1 MKNKNIWNYILKEKK
16 YLFLITITGLIYN
29 VGLLAGPYF
38 EGQLAGCL
46 VDISKNLKTAN
57 SMIQLSV
64 IYICVILFV
73 QFARFLKR
81 YFVREFGND
90 INRNLKMD
98 VYKHF
103 VYDTSNNENAGSIMT
118 KAISDADACSEGIRK
133 FTTEIFDTGIALI
146 SYIMMLVLYDAKL
159 TCFVII
165 FPVISYLIANKLG
178 PVVAKN
184 ASNAKKSAERL
195 NTSTLDRL
203 HLAITYRIYGEESN
217 MHEVY
222 EKDLQDYEDKT
233 VRSNILETALKPL
246 YEIISMTGIV
256 FIIYFGSKRVMNNLW
271 DVAIFTTYI
280 SCFTK
285 MAVKSSKAAKLFN
298 AVQKAKVS
306 WDRIYPIIENDHEV
320 KNRKP
325 IDVNTIE
332 VSNLS
337 YAYDDRIIFSN
348 VSFQAKKGD
357 IIGITGEIASG
368 KSTLGKVFLENSH
381 YQGKILVNKKQLKDI
396 EKDYA
401 VTSYMG
407 HNLELFDDT
416 IENNIKFGKEVNI
429 LPVLDIASMKEEIE
443 TFPDGIYTRL
453 GEGGIKLSGGQQSR
467 IALVRTLYHA
477 RGIIVLDDP
486 FSACDKNTEKEIYE
500 NIRREY
506 KDSIIFLISHRL
518 SLFDQMNQI
527 LFIDNQSVEAG
538 THQELLKN
546 NEKYKHLYFL
556 QTKEFL

>member
-64 IYICVILFV
+64 IYVCVILLV
-73 QFARFLKR
+73 QCTRFLKR
-81 YFVREFGND
+81 YFVRKFGND
-90 INRNLKMD
+90 INRNLKID

-103 VYDTSNNENAGSIMT
+103 VYDTSNDENAGSIMT

-165 FPVISYLIANKLG
+165 FQVISYLIANKLG

-195 NTSTLDRL
+195 NASTLDRL
-203 HLAITYRIYGEESN
+203 HLAIIYRIYGEESN

-233 VRSNILETALKPL
+233 VRSNILETSLKPL
-246 YEIISMTGIV
+246 YEMISMTGIV
-256 FIIYFGSKRVMNNLW
+256 FIIYFGSKRVVNNLW
-271 DVAIFTTYI
+271 DIAIFTTYI

-306 WDRIYPIIENDHEV
+306 WDRIYPIIDNDHEV

-325 IDVNTIE
+325 FDVNTLE
-332 VSNLS
+332 VCNLS
-337 YAYDDRIIFSN
+337 YAYDDQVIFSN

-381 YQGKILVNKKQLKDI
+381 YQGKILVNGKPLKDI

-416 IENNIKFGKEVNI
+416 IENNIKFGKEGNI
-429 LPVLDIASMKEEIE
+429 LSVLDIACMKEEVE
-443 TFPDGIYTRL
+443 NFSDGIYTKIK
-453 GEGGIKLSGGQQSR
+453 EGGIKLSGGQQSR
-467 IALVRTLYHA
+467 IALARTLYHA

-518 SLFDQMNQI
+518 SLFDQMDQI

-538 THQELLKN
+538 THLELLKN
-546 NEKYKHLYFL
+546 NDKYKHLYFL
-556 QTKEFL
+556 QTKECL

>member
-64 IYICVILFV
+64 IYACVILLV
-73 QFARFLKR
+73 QCTRFLKR
-81 YFVREFGND
+81 YFVRKFGND

-103 VYDTSNNENAGSIMT
+103 VYDTSNDENAGSIMT

-165 FPVISYLIANKLG
+165 FQVISYLIANKLG

-195 NTSTLDRL
+195 NASTLDRL

-217 MHEVY
+217 MQEVY

-233 VRSNILETALKPL
+233 VRSNILETSLKPL

-256 FIIYFGSKRVMNNLW
+256 FIIYFGSKRVVNNLW
-271 DVAIFTTYI
+271 DIAIFTTYI

-306 WDRIYPIIENDHEV
+306 WDRIYPIIDNDHEV

-325 IDVNTIE
+325 FDVNTVE
-332 VSNLS
+332 VCNLS
-337 YAYDDRIIFSN
+337 YAYDDQVIFSN

-381 YQGKILVNKKQLKDI
+381 YQGKILVNGKPLKDI

-416 IENNIKFGKEVNI
+416 IENNIEFGKEGNI
-429 LPVLDIASMKEEIE
+429 LPVLDIVSMKEEVE
-443 TFPDGIYTRL
+443 NFSDGIYTKL
-453 GEGGIKLSGGQQSR
+453 KEGGIKLSGGQQSR
-467 IALVRTLYHA
+467 IALARTLYHA

-518 SLFDQMNQI
+518 SLFDQMDQI

-538 THQELLKN
+538 THLELLKN
-546 NEKYKHLYFL
+546 NDKYKHLYFL
-556 QTKEFL
+556 QTKESL

>member
-64 IYICVILFV
+64 IYVCIILLV
-73 QFARFLKR
+73 QCARFLKR
-81 YFVREFGND
+81 YFVRKFGND

-103 VYDTSNNENAGSIMT
+103 VYDTSNDENAGSIMT

-165 FPVISYLIANKLG
+165 FQVISYLIANKLG

-195 NTSTLDRL
+195 NASTLDRL

-233 VRSNILETALKPL
+233 VRSNILETSLKPL

-256 FIIYFGSKRVMNNLW
+256 FIIYFGSKRVVNNLW
-271 DVAIFTTYI
+271 DIAIFTTYI

-306 WDRIYPIIENDHEV
+306 WDRIYPIIDNDHEV

-325 IDVNTIE
+325 FDVNTVE
-332 VSNLS
+332 VCNLS
-337 YAYDDRIIFSN
+337 YAYDDQVIFSN

-381 YQGKILVNKKQLKDI
+381 YQGKILVNGKPLKDI

-416 IENNIKFGKEVNI
+416 IENNIEFGKEGNI
-429 LPVLDIASMKEEIE
+429 LPVLDIVSMKEEVE
-443 TFPDGIYTRL
+443 NFSDGIYTKL
-453 GEGGIKLSGGQQSR
+453 KEGGIKLSGGQQSR
-467 IALVRTLYHA
+467 IALARTLYHA

-500 NIRREY
+500 NIRKEY

-518 SLFDQMNQI
+518 SLFDQMNQV
-527 LFIDNQSVEAG
+527 LFIDNQSVESG
-538 THQELLKN
+538 THLELLKN
-546 NEKYKHLYFL
+546 NDKYKHLYFL
-556 QTKEFL
+556 QTKESL

>member
-1 MKNKNIWNYILKEKK
+1 MRNKNIWNYILKEKK

-320 KNRKP
+320 KYRKLV
-325 IDVNTIE
+325 DVNTIE

-416 IENNIKFGKEVNI
+416 IENNIKFGKEGNI
-429 LPVLDIASMKEEIE
+429 LPVLDIASMKEEVE

-467 IALVRTLYHA
+467 IALARTLYHA

-506 KDSIIFLISHRL
+506 KESIIFLISHRL

-556 QTKEFL
+556 QTKESL

>member
-64 IYICVILFV
+64 IYVCIILLV
-73 QFARFLKR
+73 QCARFLKR
-81 YFVREFGND
+81 YFVRKFGND

-103 VYDTSNNENAGSIMT
+103 VYDTSNDENAGSIMT

-165 FPVISYLIANKLG
+165 FQVISYLIANKLG

-195 NTSTLDRL
+195 NASTLDLL

-233 VRSNILETALKPL
+233 VRSNILETSLKPL
-246 YEIISMTGIV
+246 YEMISMTGIV
-256 FIIYFGSKRVMNNLW
+256 FIIYFGSKRVVNNLW
-271 DVAIFTTYI
+271 DIAIFTTYI

-306 WDRIYPIIENDHEV
+306 WDRIYPIIDNDHEV

-325 IDVNTIE
+325 FDVNTVE
-332 VSNLS
+332 VCNLS
-337 YAYDDRIIFSN
+337 YAYDDQVIFSN

-381 YQGKILVNKKQLKDI
+381 YQGKILVNGKPLKDI

-416 IENNIKFGKEVNI
+416 IENNIEFGKEGNI
-429 LPVLDIASMKEEIE
+429 LPVLDIVSMKEEVE
-443 TFPDGIYTRL
+443 NFSDGIYTKL
-453 GEGGIKLSGGQQSR
+453 KEGGIKLSGGQQSR
-467 IALVRTLYHA
+467 IALARTLYHA

-518 SLFDQMNQI
+518 SLFDQMDQI

-538 THQELLKN
+538 THLELLKN
-546 NEKYKHLYFL
+546 NDKYKHLYFL
-556 QTKEFL
+556 QTKECL

>member
-165 FPVISYLIANKLG
+165 FQVISYLIANKLG

-195 NTSTLDRL
+195 NASTLDRL

-416 IENNIKFGKEVNI
+416 IENNIKFGKEGNI
-429 LPVLDIASMKEEIE
+429 LPVLDIASMKEEVE

-467 IALVRTLYHA
+467 IALARTLYHA

-556 QTKEFL
+556 QTKESL

>member
-46 VDISKNLKTAN
+46 VDISKNLKTAK

-64 IYICVILFV
+64 IYVCVILLV
-73 QFARFLKR
+73 QCTRFLKR
-81 YFVREFGND
+81 YFVRKFGND

-103 VYDTSNNENAGSIMT
+103 VYDTSNDENAGSIMT

-165 FPVISYLIANKLG
+165 FQVISYLIANKLG

-195 NTSTLDRL
+195 NASTLDRL

-233 VRSNILETALKPL
+233 VRSNILETSLKPL

-256 FIIYFGSKRVMNNLW
+256 FIIYFGSKRVVNNLW
-271 DVAIFTTYI
+271 DIAIFTTYI

-306 WDRIYPIIENDHEV
+306 WDRIYPIIDNDHEV

-325 IDVNTIE
+325 FDVNTVE

-337 YAYDDRIIFSN
+337 YAYDGQIIFSN
-348 VSFQAKKGD
+348 VSFQAKKGA

-381 YQGKILVNKKQLKDI
+381 YQGKILVNGKPLKDI

-416 IENNIKFGKEVNI
+416 IENNIKFGKEGNI
-429 LPVLDIASMKEEIE
+429 LPVLDIVSMKEEVE
-443 TFPDGIYTRL
+443 NFSDGIYTKL
-453 GEGGIKLSGGQQSR
+453 KEGGIKLSGGQQSR
-467 IALVRTLYHA
+467 IALARTLYHA

-500 NIRREY
+500 NIRKEY

-518 SLFDQMNQI
+518 SLFDQMDQI
-527 LFIDNQSVEAG
+527 LFIDNQSVESG
-538 THQELLKN
+538 THLELLKN
-546 NEKYKHLYFL
+546 NDKYKHLYFL
-556 QTKEFL
+556 QTKESL

>member
-64 IYICVILFV
+64 IYVCIILLV
-73 QFARFLKR
+73 QCARFLKR
-81 YFVREFGND
+81 YFVRKFGND

-103 VYDTSNNENAGSIMT
+103 VYDTSNDENAGSIMT

-165 FPVISYLIANKLG
+165 FQVISYLIANKLG

-195 NTSTLDRL
+195 NASTLDRL

-233 VRSNILETALKPL
+233 VRSNILETSLKPL

-256 FIIYFGSKRVMNNLW
+256 FIIYFGSKRVVNNLW
-271 DVAIFTTYI
+271 DIAIFTTYI

-306 WDRIYPIIENDHEV
+306 WDRIYPIIDNDHEV

-325 IDVNTIE
+325 FDVNTVE
-332 VSNLS
+332 VCNLS
-337 YAYDDRIIFSN
+337 YAYDDQVIFSN

-381 YQGKILVNKKQLKDI
+381 YQGKILVNGKPLKDI

-416 IENNIKFGKEVNI
+416 IENNIEFGKEGNI
-429 LPVLDIASMKEEIE
+429 LPVLDIVSMKEEVE
-443 TFPDGIYTRL
+443 NFSDGIYTKL
-453 GEGGIKLSGGQQSR
+453 KEGGIKLSGGQQSR
-467 IALVRTLYHA
+467 IALARTLYHA

-518 SLFDQMNQI
+518 SLFNQMDQI

-538 THQELLKN
+538 THLELLKN
-546 NEKYKHLYFL
+546 NDKYKHLYFL
-556 QTKEFL
+556 QTKESL

>member
-64 IYICVILFV
+64 IYVCIILLV
-73 QFARFLKR
+73 QCARFLKR
-81 YFVREFGND
+81 YFVRKFGND

-103 VYDTSNNENAGSIMT
+103 VYDTSNDENAGSIMT

-165 FPVISYLIANKLG
+165 FQVISYLIANKLG

-195 NTSTLDRL
+195 NASTLDRL
-203 HLAITYRIYGEESN
+203 HLAIIYRIYGEESN

-222 EKDLQDYEDKT
+222 EKDLQDYENKT
-233 VRSNILETALKPL
+233 VRSNILETSLKPL

-256 FIIYFGSKRVMNNLW
+256 FIIYFGSKRVVNNLW
-271 DVAIFTTYI
+271 DIAIFTTYI

-306 WDRIYPIIENDHEV
+306 WDRIYPIIDNDHEV

-325 IDVNTIE
+325 FDVNTVE
-332 VSNLS
+332 VCNLS
-337 YAYDDRIIFSN
+337 YAYDDQVIFSN

-381 YQGKILVNKKQLKDI
+381 YQGKILVNGKPLKDI

-416 IENNIKFGKEVNI
+416 IENNIEFGKEGNI
-429 LPVLDIASMKEEIE
+429 LPVLDIVSMKEEVE
-443 TFPDGIYTRL
+443 NFSDGIYTKL
-453 GEGGIKLSGGQQSR
+453 KEGGIKLSGGQQSR
-467 IALVRTLYHA
+467 IALARTLYHA

-500 NIRREY
+500 NIRKEY

-518 SLFDQMNQI
+518 SLFDQMNQV
-527 LFIDNQSVEAG
+527 LFIDNQSVESG
-538 THQELLKN
+538 THLELLKN
-546 NEKYKHLYFL
+546 NDKYKHLYFL
-556 QTKEFL
+556 QTKESL

>member
-81 YFVREFGND
+81 YFVREFGNN

-195 NTSTLDRL
+195 NASTLDRL

-233 VRSNILETALKPL
+233 VCSNILETALKPL

-325 IDVNTIE
+325 IDVNTVE

-337 YAYDDRIIFSN
+337 YAYDDRIIFLN

-416 IENNIKFGKEVNI
+416 IENNIKFGKEGNI
-429 LPVLDIASMKEEIE
+429 LPVLDIASMKEEVE

-467 IALVRTLYHA
+467 IALARTLYHA

-506 KDSIIFLISHRL
+506 KESIIFLISHRL

-556 QTKEFL
+556 QIKESL

>member
-64 IYICVILFV
+64 IYVCVILLV
-73 QFARFLKR
+73 QYARFLKR
-81 YFVREFGND
+81 YFVRKFGNN

-184 ASNAKKSAERL
+184 AFNAKKSAERL
-195 NTSTLDRL
+195 NASTLDRL

-233 VRSNILETALKPL
+233 VCSNILETALKPL

-306 WDRIYPIIENDHEV
+306 WDRIYPIIDNDHEV

-325 IDVNTIE
+325 FDVNTLE
-332 VSNLS
+332 VCNLS
-337 YAYDDRIIFSN
+337 YAYDDQVIFSN

-381 YQGKILVNKKQLKDI
+381 YQGKILVNGKPLKDI

-416 IENNIKFGKEVNI
+416 IENNIEFGKEGNI
-429 LPVLDIASMKEEIE
+429 LSVLDIACMKEEVE
-443 TFPDGIYTRL
+443 NFSDGIYTKL
-453 GEGGIKLSGGQQSR
+453 KEGGIKLSGGQQSR
-467 IALVRTLYHA
+467 IALARTLYHA

-518 SLFDQMNQI
+518 SLFDQMDQI
-527 LFIDNQSVEAG
+527 LFIDNQRVEAG
-538 THQELLKN
+538 THLELLKN
-546 NEKYKHLYFL
+546 NDKYKHLYFL
-556 QTKEFL
+556 QTKESL

>member
-46 VDISKNLKTAN
+46 LDISKNLKTAN

-64 IYICVILFV
+64 IYVCVILLV
-73 QFARFLKR
+73 QCTRFLKR
-81 YFVREFGND
+81 YFVRKFGND

-103 VYDTSNNENAGSIMT
+103 VYYTSNDENAGSIMT

-165 FPVISYLIANKLG
+165 FQVISYLIANKLG

-195 NTSTLDRL
+195 NASTLDRL

-233 VRSNILETALKPL
+233 VRSNILETSLKPL

-256 FIIYFGSKRVMNNLW
+256 FIIYFGSKRVVNNLW
-271 DVAIFTTYI
+271 DIAIFTTYI

-306 WDRIYPIIENDHEV
+306 WDRIYPIIDNDHEV

-325 IDVNTIE
+325 FDVNTVE
-332 VSNLS
+332 VCNLS
-337 YAYDDRIIFSN
+337 YAYDDQVIFSN

-381 YQGKILVNKKQLKDI
+381 YQGKILVNGKPLKDI

-416 IENNIKFGKEVNI
+416 IENNIKFGKEGNI
-429 LPVLDIASMKEEIE
+429 LPVLDIVSMKEEVE
-443 TFPDGIYTRL
+443 NFSDGIYTKL
-453 GEGGIKLSGGQQSR
+453 KEGGIKLSGGQQSR
-467 IALVRTLYHA
+467 IALARTLYHA

-500 NIRREY
+500 NIRKEY

-518 SLFDQMNQI
+518 SLFDQMDQI

-538 THQELLKN
+538 THLELLKN
-546 NEKYKHLYFL
+546 NDKYKHLYFL
-556 QTKEFL
+556 QTKESL

>member
-64 IYICVILFV
+64 IYVCIILLV
-73 QFARFLKR
+73 QCARFLKR
-81 YFVREFGND
+81 YFVRKFGND

-103 VYDTSNNENAGSIMT
+103 VYDTSNDENAGSIMT

-165 FPVISYLIANKLG
+165 FQVISYLIANKLG

-195 NTSTLDRL
+195 NASTLDRL

-233 VRSNILETALKPL
+233 VRSNILETSLKPL

-256 FIIYFGSKRVMNNLW
+256 FIIYFGSKRVVNNLW
-271 DVAIFTTYI
+271 DIAIFTTYI

-306 WDRIYPIIENDHEV
+306 WDRIYPIIDNDHEV

-325 IDVNTIE
+325 FDVNTVE
-332 VSNLS
+332 VCNLS
-337 YAYDDRIIFSN
+337 YAYDDQVIFSN

-381 YQGKILVNKKQLKDI
+381 YQGKILVNGKQLKDI
-396 EKDYA
+396 EKEYA

-416 IENNIKFGKEVNI
+416 IENNIKFGKEGNI
-429 LPVLDIASMKEEIE
+429 LPVLDIVSMKEEVE
-443 TFPDGIYTRL
+443 NFSDGIYTKL
-453 GEGGIKLSGGQQSR
+453 KEGGIKLSGGQQSR
-467 IALVRTLYHA
+467 IALARTLYHA

-500 NIRREY
+500 NIRKEY

-518 SLFDQMNQI
+518 SLFDQMNQV
-527 LFIDNQSVEAG
+527 LFIDNQSVESG
-538 THQELLKN
+538 THLELLKN
-546 NEKYKHLYFL
+546 NDKYKHLYFL
-556 QTKEFL
+556 QTKESL

>member
-1 MKNKNIWNYILKEKK
+1 MNNKNIWNYILKEKK

-184 ASNAKKSAERL
+184 AFNAKKSAERL
-195 NTSTLDRL
+195 NASTLDRL

-233 VRSNILETALKPL
+233 VCSNILETAIKPL

-416 IENNIKFGKEVNI
+416 IENNIKFGKEGNI
-429 LPVLDIASMKEEIE
+429 LPVLDIASMKEEVE
-443 TFPDGIYTRL
+443 SFPDGIYTRL

-467 IALVRTLYHA
+467 IALARTLYHA

-506 KDSIIFLISHRL
+506 KESIIFLISHRL
-518 SLFDQMNQI
+518 SLFEQMDQI

-556 QTKEFL
+556 QIKESL

>member
-146 SYIMMLVLYDAKL
+146 SYIMMLVLYEAKL

-184 ASNAKKSAERL
+184 AFNAKKSAEQL
-195 NTSTLDRL
+195 NASTLDRL

-233 VRSNILETALKPL
+233 VCSNILETALKPL

-306 WDRIYPIIENDHEV
+306 WDRIYTIIENDHEV

-416 IENNIKFGKEVNI
+416 IENNIKFGKEGNI
-429 LPVLDIASMKEEIE
+429 LPVLDIASMKEEVE

-467 IALVRTLYHA
+467 IALARTLYHA

-506 KDSIIFLISHRL
+506 KESIIFLISHRL

-556 QTKEFL
+556 QTKESL

>member
-46 VDISKNLKTAN
+46 LDISKNLKTAK

-64 IYICVILFV
+64 IYVCVILLV

-81 YFVREFGND
+81 YFVRKFGND
-90 INRNLKMD
+90 INRSIKMD

-103 VYDTSNNENAGSIMT
+103 VYDTSNDENAGSIMT

-165 FPVISYLIANKLG
+165 FQVISYLIANKLG

-195 NTSTLDRL
+195 NASTLDRL

-222 EKDLQDYEDKT
+222 EKDLQDYENKT
-233 VRSNILETALKPL
+233 VRSNILETSLKPL

-256 FIIYFGSKRVMNNLW
+256 FIIYFGSKRVVNNLW
-271 DVAIFTTYI
+271 DIAIFTTYI

-306 WDRIYPIIENDHEV
+306 WDRIYPIIDNDHEV

-325 IDVNTIE
+325 FDVNTVE
-332 VSNLS
+332 VCNLS
-337 YAYDDRIIFSN
+337 YAYDDQVIFSN

-381 YQGKILVNKKQLKDI
+381 YQGKILVNGKQLKDI
-396 EKDYA
+396 EKEYA

-416 IENNIKFGKEVNI
+416 IENNIKFGKEGNI
-429 LPVLDIASMKEEIE
+429 LPVLDIVSMKEEVE
-443 TFPDGIYTRL
+443 NFSDGIYTKL
-453 GEGGIKLSGGQQSR
+453 KEGGIKLSGGQQSR
-467 IALVRTLYHA
+467 IALARTLYHA

-518 SLFDQMNQI
+518 SLFDQMNQV
-527 LFIDNQSVEAG
+527 LFIDNQSVESG
-538 THQELLKN
+538 THLELLKN
-546 NEKYKHLYFL
+546 NDKYKHLYFL
-556 QTKEFL
+556 QTKESL

>member
-81 YFVREFGND
+81 YFVRDFGNN

-195 NTSTLDRL
+195 NASTLDRL

-233 VRSNILETALKPL
+233 VCSNILETALKPL

-337 YAYDDRIIFSN
+337 YVYDDRIIFSN

-416 IENNIKFGKEVNI
+416 IENNIKFGKEGNI
-429 LPVLDIASMKEEIE
+429 LPVLDIASMKEEVE

-467 IALVRTLYHA
+467 IALARTLYHA

-506 KDSIIFLISHRL
+506 KESIIFLISHRL

-556 QTKEFL
+556 QTEESL

>member
-16 YLFLITITGLIYN
+16 YLFLITITGFIYN

-195 NTSTLDRL
+195 NASTLDRL

-233 VRSNILETALKPL
+233 VCSNILETAIKPL

-256 FIIYFGSKRVMNNLW
+256 FIIYFGSKRVMSNLW

-298 AVQKAKVS
+298 TVQKAKVS

-416 IENNIKFGKEVNI
+416 IENNIKFGKEGNI

>member
-133 FTTEIFDTGIALI
+133 FTTEMFDTGIALI

-195 NTSTLDRL
+195 NASTLDCL

-233 VRSNILETALKPL
+233 VCSNILETALKPL

-256 FIIYFGSKRVMNNLW
+256 FIIYFGSKRVINNLW

-416 IENNIKFGKEVNI
+416 IENNIKFGKEGNI
-429 LPVLDIASMKEEIE
+429 LPVLDIASMKEEVE

-467 IALVRTLYHA
+467 IALARTLYHA

-506 KDSIIFLISHRL
+506 KESIIFLISHRL
-518 SLFDQMNQI
+518 SLFEQMDQI

-556 QTKEFL
+556 QTKESL

>member
-1 MKNKNIWNYILKEKK
+1 MKNKNIWSYILKEKK

-64 IYICVILFV
+64 IYVCIILLV
-73 QFARFLKR
+73 QCARFLKR
-81 YFVREFGND
+81 YFVRKFGND

-103 VYDTSNNENAGSIMT
+103 VYDTSNDENAGSIMT

-165 FPVISYLIANKLG
+165 FQVISYLIANKLG

-195 NTSTLDRL
+195 NASTLDRL
-203 HLAITYRIYGEESN
+203 HLAIIYRIYGEESN

-233 VRSNILETALKPL
+233 VRSNILETSLKPL
-246 YEIISMTGIV
+246 YEMISMTGIV
-256 FIIYFGSKRVMNNLW
+256 FIIYFGSKRVVNNLW
-271 DVAIFTTYI
+271 DIAIFTTYI

-306 WDRIYPIIENDHEV
+306 WDRIYPIIDNDHEV

-325 IDVNTIE
+325 FDVNTLE
-332 VSNLS
+332 VCNLS
-337 YAYDDRIIFSN
+337 YAYDDQVIFSN

-381 YQGKILVNKKQLKDI
+381 YQGKILVNGKPLKDI

-416 IENNIKFGKEVNI
+416 IENNIKFGKEGNI
-429 LPVLDIASMKEEIE
+429 LSVLDIACMKEEVE
-443 TFPDGIYTRL
+443 NFSDGIYTKIK
-453 GEGGIKLSGGQQSR
+453 EGGIKLSGGQQSR
-467 IALVRTLYHA
+467 IALARTLYHA

-518 SLFDQMNQI
+518 SLFDQMDQI

-538 THQELLKN
+538 THLELLKN
-546 NEKYKHLYFL
+546 NDKYKHLYFL
-556 QTKEFL
+556 QTKECL

>member
-64 IYICVILFV
+64 IYVCVILLV
-73 QFARFLKR
+73 QCTRFLKR
-81 YFVREFGND
+81 YFVRKFGND

-103 VYDTSNNENAGSIMT
+103 VYDTSNDENAGSIMT

-165 FPVISYLIANKLG
+165 FQVISYLIANKLG

-184 ASNAKKSAERL
+184 ASNAKESAERL
-195 NTSTLDRL
+195 NASTLDRL

-233 VRSNILETALKPL
+233 VRSNILETSLKPL

-256 FIIYFGSKRVMNNLW
+256 FIIYFGSKRVVNNLW
-271 DVAIFTTYI
+271 DIAIFTTYI

-306 WDRIYPIIENDHEV
+306 WDRIYPIIDNDHEV

-325 IDVNTIE
+325 FDVNTVE
-332 VSNLS
+332 VCNLS
-337 YAYDDRIIFSN
+337 YAYDDQVIFSN

-381 YQGKILVNKKQLKDI
+381 YQGKILVNGKQLKDI
-396 EKDYA
+396 EKEYA

-416 IENNIKFGKEVNI
+416 IENNIKFGKEGNI
-429 LPVLDIASMKEEIE
+429 LPVLDIVSMKEEVE
-443 TFPDGIYTRL
+443 NFSDGIYTKL
-453 GEGGIKLSGGQQSR
+453 KEGGIKLSGGQQSR
-467 IALVRTLYHA
+467 IALARTLYHA

-500 NIRREY
+500 NIRKEY

-518 SLFDQMNQI
+518 SLFDQMNQV
-527 LFIDNQSVEAG
+527 LFIDNQSVESG
-538 THQELLKN
+538 THLELLKN
-546 NEKYKHLYFL
+546 NDKYKHLYFL
-556 QTKEFL
+556 QTKESL

>member
-103 VYDTSNNENAGSIMT
+103 VYDISNNENAGSIMT

-233 VRSNILETALKPL
+233 VCSNILETAIKPL

-416 IENNIKFGKEVNI
+416 IENNIKFGKEGNI
-429 LPVLDIASMKEEIE
+429 LPVLDIASMKEEVE

-467 IALVRTLYHA
+467 IALARTLYHA

-506 KDSIIFLISHRL
+506 KESIIFLISHRL
-518 SLFDQMNQI
+518 SLFDQMDQI

-556 QTKEFL
+556 QTKESL

>member
-64 IYICVILFV
+64 IYVCIILLV
-73 QFARFLKR
+73 QCARFLKR
-81 YFVREFGND
+81 YFVRKFGND

-103 VYDTSNNENAGSIMT
+103 VYDTSNDENAGSIMT

-165 FPVISYLIANKLG
+165 FQVISYLIANKLG

-195 NTSTLDRL
+195 NASTLDRL

-233 VRSNILETALKPL
+233 VRSNILETSLKPL

-256 FIIYFGSKRVMNNLW
+256 FIIYFGSKRVVNNLW
-271 DVAIFTTYI
+271 DIAIFTTYI

-306 WDRIYPIIENDHEV
+306 WDRIYPIIDNDHEV

-325 IDVNTIE
+325 FDVNTVE
-332 VSNLS
+332 VCNLS
-337 YAYDDRIIFSN
+337 YAYDDQVIFSN

-381 YQGKILVNKKQLKDI
+381 YQGKILVNGKQLKDI
-396 EKDYA
+396 EKEYA

-416 IENNIKFGKEVNI
+416 IENNIKFGKEGNI
-429 LPVLDIASMKEEIE
+429 LPVFDIVSMKEEVE
-443 TFPDGIYTRL
+443 NFSDGIYTKL
-453 GEGGIKLSGGQQSR
+453 KEGGIKLSGGQQSR
-467 IALVRTLYHA
+467 IALARTLYHA

-500 NIRREY
+500 NIRKEY

-518 SLFDQMNQI
+518 SLFDQMDQI
-527 LFIDNQSVEAG
+527 LFIDNQSVESG
-538 THQELLKN
+538 THLELLKN
-546 NEKYKHLYFL
+546 NDKYKHLYFL
-556 QTKEFL
+556 QTKESL

>member
-184 ASNAKKSAERL
+184 AFNAKKSAERL
-195 NTSTLDRL
+195 NASTLDRL

-222 EKDLQDYEDKT
+222 KKDLQDYEDKT
-233 VRSNILETALKPL
+233 VCSNILETAIKPL

-337 YAYDDRIIFSN
+337 YAYDDRIIISN

-416 IENNIKFGKEVNI
+416 IENNIKFGKEGNI
-429 LPVLDIASMKEEIE
+429 LPVLDIASMKEEVE
-443 TFPDGIYTRL
+443 SFPDGIYTRL

-467 IALVRTLYHA
+467 IALARTLYHA

-506 KDSIIFLISHRL
+506 KESIIFLISHRL
-518 SLFDQMNQI
+518 SLFEQMDQI

-556 QTKEFL
+556 QIKESL

>member
-64 IYICVILFV
+64 IYACVILLV
-73 QFARFLKR
+73 QCTRFLKR
-81 YFVREFGND
+81 YFVRKFGND

-103 VYDTSNNENAGSIMT
+103 VYDTSNDENAGSIMT

-165 FPVISYLIANKLG
+165 FQVISYLIANKLG

-195 NTSTLDRL
+195 NASTLDRL

-222 EKDLQDYEDKT
+222 EKDLQDYENKT
-233 VRSNILETALKPL
+233 VRSNILETSLKPL

-256 FIIYFGSKRVMNNLW
+256 FIIYFGSKRVVNNLW
-271 DVAIFTTYI
+271 DIAIFTTYI

-306 WDRIYPIIENDHEV
+306 WDRIYPIIDNDHEV

-325 IDVNTIE
+325 FDVNTVE
-332 VSNLS
+332 VCNLS
-337 YAYDDRIIFSN
+337 YAYDDQVIFSN

-381 YQGKILVNKKQLKDI
+381 YQGKILVNGKPLKDI

-416 IENNIKFGKEVNI
+416 IENNIEFGKEGNI
-429 LPVLDIASMKEEIE
+429 LPVLDIVSMKEEVE
-443 TFPDGIYTRL
+443 NFSDGIYTKL
-453 GEGGIKLSGGQQSR
+453 KEGGIKLSGGQQSR
-467 IALVRTLYHA
+467 IALARTLYHA

-500 NIRREY
+500 NIRKEY

-518 SLFDQMNQI
+518 SLFDQMNQV
-527 LFIDNQSVEAG
+527 LFIDNQSVESG
-538 THQELLKN
+538 THLELLKN
-546 NEKYKHLYFL
+546 NDKYKHLYFL
-556 QTKEFL
+556 QTKESL

>member
-64 IYICVILFV
+64 IYVCIILLV
-73 QFARFLKR
+73 QCARFLKR
-81 YFVREFGND
+81 YFVRKFGND

-165 FPVISYLIANKLG
+165 FQVISYLIANKLG

-195 NTSTLDRL
+195 NASTLDRL

-233 VRSNILETALKPL
+233 VRSNILETSLKPL

-256 FIIYFGSKRVMNNLW
+256 FIIYFGSKRVVNNLW
-271 DVAIFTTYI
+271 DIAIFTTYI

-306 WDRIYPIIENDHEV
+306 WDRIYPIIDNDHEV

-325 IDVNTIE
+325 FDVNTVE
-332 VSNLS
+332 VCNLS
-337 YAYDDRIIFSN
+337 YAYDDQVIFSN

-381 YQGKILVNKKQLKDI
+381 YQGKILVNGKQLKDI
-396 EKDYA
+396 EKEYA

-416 IENNIKFGKEVNI
+416 IENNIKFGKEGNI
-429 LPVLDIASMKEEIE
+429 LPVLDIVCMKEEVE
-443 TFPDGIYTRL
+443 NFSDSIYTKL
-453 GEGGIKLSGGQQSR
+453 KEGGIKLSGGQQSR
-467 IALVRTLYHA
+467 IALARTLYHA

-500 NIRREY
+500 NIRKEY

-518 SLFDQMNQI
+518 SLFDQMDQI

-538 THQELLKN
+538 THLELLKN
-546 NEKYKHLYFL
+546 NDKYKHLYFL
-556 QTKEFL
+556 QTKESL

>member
-320 KNRKP
+320 KYRKLV
-325 IDVNTIE
+325 DVNTIE

-416 IENNIKFGKEVNI
+416 IENNIKFGKEGNV
-429 LPVLDIASMKEEIE
+429 LPVLDIASMKEEVE

-467 IALVRTLYHA
+467 IALARTLYHA

-506 KDSIIFLISHRL
+506 KESIIFLISHRL

-556 QTKEFL
+556 QIKESL

>member
-64 IYICVILFV
+64 IYVCIILLV
-73 QFARFLKR
+73 QCARFLKR
-81 YFVREFGND
+81 YFVRKFGND

-103 VYDTSNNENAGSIMT
+103 VYDTSNDENAGSIMT

-165 FPVISYLIANKLG
+165 FQVISYLIANKLG

-184 ASNAKKSAERL
+184 ASNAKESAERL
-195 NTSTLDRL
+195 NASTLDRL

-233 VRSNILETALKPL
+233 VRSNILETSLKPL

-256 FIIYFGSKRVMNNLW
+256 FIIYFGSKRVVNNLW
-271 DVAIFTTYI
+271 DIAIFTTYI

-306 WDRIYPIIENDHEV
+306 WDRIYPIIDNDHEV

-325 IDVNTIE
+325 FDVNTVE
-332 VSNLS
+332 VCNLS
-337 YAYDDRIIFSN
+337 YAYDDQVIFSN

-381 YQGKILVNKKQLKDI
+381 YQGKILVNGKPLKDI

-416 IENNIKFGKEVNI
+416 IENNIKFGKEGNI
-429 LPVLDIASMKEEIE
+429 LPVLDIVSMKEEVE
-443 TFPDGIYTRL
+443 NFSDGIYTKL
-453 GEGGIKLSGGQQSR
+453 KEGGIKLSGGQQSR
-467 IALVRTLYHA
+467 IALARTLYHA

-500 NIRREY
+500 NIRKEY

-518 SLFDQMNQI
+518 SLFDQMNQV
-527 LFIDNQSVEAG
+527 LFIDNQSVESG
-538 THQELLKN
+538 THLELLKN
-546 NEKYKHLYFL
+546 NDKYKHLYFL
-556 QTKEFL
+556 QTKESL

>member
-98 VYKHF
+98 LYKHF

-233 VRSNILETALKPL
+233 VCSNILETAIKPL

-416 IENNIKFGKEVNI
+416 IENNIKFGKEGNI
-429 LPVLDIASMKEEIE
+429 LPVLDIASMKEEVE

-467 IALVRTLYHA
+467 IALARTLYHA

-556 QTKEFL
+556 QTKESL

>member
-64 IYICVILFV
+64 IYVCIILLV
-73 QFARFLKR
+73 QCARFLKR
-81 YFVREFGND
+81 YFVRKFGND

-103 VYDTSNNENAGSIMT
+103 VYDTSNDENAGSIMT

-165 FPVISYLIANKLG
+165 FQVISYLIANKLG

-195 NTSTLDRL
+195 NASTLDRL

-233 VRSNILETALKPL
+233 VRSNILETSLKPL
-246 YEIISMTGIV
+246 YNIISMTGII

-271 DVAIFTTYI
+271 NIAIFTTYI
-280 SCFTK
+280 SCFAK
-285 MAVKSSKAAKLFN
+285 IADKSSNAAKLFN

-306 WDRIYPIIENDHEV
+306 WDRIYPIIDNDHEV

-325 IDVNTIE
+325 LDVNTVE

-337 YAYDDRIIFSN
+337 YAYDDQEIFSN
-348 VSFQAKKGD
+348 VSFRAKKGD

-368 KSTLGKVFLENSH
+368 KSTLGKVFLENNH

-416 IENNIKFGKEVNI
+416 IENNIKFGKEGNI
-429 LPVLDIASMKEEIE
+429 LPVLDIVSMKEEVE
-443 TFPDGIYTRL
+443 SFPYGIYTKIK
-453 GEGGIKLSGGQQSR
+453 EGGIKLSGGQQSR
-467 IALVRTLYHA
+467 IALARTLYHA

-500 NIRREY
+500 NIRKEY

-518 SLFDQMNQI
+518 SLFDQMDQI
-527 LFIDNQSVEAG
+527 LFIDHQSVEAG
-538 THQELLKN
+538 THLELLKN
-546 NEKYKHLYFL
+546 NDKYKHLYFL
-556 QTKEFL
+556 QTKESL

>member
-90 INRNLKMD
+90 INRNLKID

-184 ASNAKKSAERL
+184 AFNAKKSAERL
-195 NTSTLDRL
+195 NASTLDRL

-233 VRSNILETALKPL
+233 VCSNILETALKPL

-285 MAVKSSKAAKLFN
+285 MAVKSSKAAILFN

-332 VSNLS
+332 VSYLS

-381 YQGKILVNKKQLKDI
+381 YQGNILVNKKQLKDI

-416 IENNIKFGKEVNI
+416 IENNIKFGKEGNI
-429 LPVLDIASMKEEIE
+429 SSVLDIASMKEEVE
-443 TFPDGIYTRL
+443 SFPDGIYTRL

-467 IALVRTLYHA
+467 IALARTLYHA

-546 NEKYKHLYFL
+546 NDKYKHLYFL
-556 QTKEFL
+556 QTKECL

>member
-118 KAISDADACSEGIRK
+118 KAISDEDACSEGIRK

-416 IENNIKFGKEVNI
+416 IENNIKFGKEGNI
-429 LPVLDIASMKEEIE
+429 LPVLDIASMKEEVE

-467 IALVRTLYHA
+467 IALARTLYHA

-506 KDSIIFLISHRL
+506 KESIIFLISHRL
-518 SLFDQMNQI
+518 SLFEQMDQI

-556 QTKEFL
+556 QIKESL

>member
-64 IYICVILFV
+64 IYVCIILLV
-73 QFARFLKR
+73 QCARFLKR
-81 YFVREFGND
+81 YFVRKFGND

-103 VYDTSNNENAGSIMT
+103 VYDTSNDENAGSIMT

-165 FPVISYLIANKLG
+165 FQVISYLIANKLG

-195 NTSTLDRL
+195 NASTLDRL

-222 EKDLQDYEDKT
+222 EKDLQDYENKT
-233 VRSNILETALKPL
+233 VRSNILETSLKPL

-256 FIIYFGSKRVMNNLW
+256 FIIYFGSKRVVNNLW
-271 DVAIFTTYI
+271 DIAIFTTYI

-306 WDRIYPIIENDHEV
+306 WDRIYPIIDNDHEV

-325 IDVNTIE
+325 FDVNTVE
-332 VSNLS
+332 VCNLS
-337 YAYDDRIIFSN
+337 YAYDDQVIFSN

-381 YQGKILVNKKQLKDI
+381 YQGKILVNGKPLKDI

-416 IENNIKFGKEVNI
+416 IENNIEFGKEGNI
-429 LPVLDIASMKEEIE
+429 LPVLDIVSMKEEVE
-443 TFPDGIYTRL
+443 NFSDGIYTKL
-453 GEGGIKLSGGQQSR
+453 KEGGIKLSGGQQSR
-467 IALVRTLYHA
+467 IALARTLYHA

-500 NIRREY
+500 NIRKEY

-518 SLFDQMNQI
+518 SLFDQMDQI

-538 THQELLKN
+538 THLELLKN
-546 NEKYKHLYFL
+546 NDKYKHLYFL
-556 QTKEFL
+556 QTKESL

>member
-159 TCFVII
+159 TGFVII

-195 NTSTLDRL
+195 NTSTLDHL

-416 IENNIKFGKEVNI
+416 IENNIKFGKEGNI
-429 LPVLDIASMKEEIE
+429 LPVLDIASMKEEVE

-467 IALVRTLYHA
+467 IALARTLYHA

-506 KDSIIFLISHRL
+506 KESIIFLISHRL
-518 SLFDQMNQI
+518 SLFEQMDQI
-527 LFIDNQSVEAG
+527 LFIDNQSIEAG

-556 QTKEFL
+556 QIKESL

>member
-184 ASNAKKSAERL
+184 AFNAKKSAERL
-195 NTSTLDRL
+195 NASTLDRL

-233 VRSNILETALKPL
+233 VCSNILETAIKPL

-298 AVQKAKVS
+298 TVQKAKVS

-416 IENNIKFGKEVNI
+416 IENNIKFGKEGNI

>member
-64 IYICVILFV
+64 IYVCIILLV
-73 QFARFLKR
+73 QCARFLKR
-81 YFVREFGND
+81 YFVRKFGND

-103 VYDTSNNENAGSIMT
+103 VYDTSNDENAGSIMT

-165 FPVISYLIANKLG
+165 FQVISYLIANKLG

-184 ASNAKKSAERL
+184 ASNAKESAERL
-195 NTSTLDRL
+195 NASTLDRL

-233 VRSNILETALKPL
+233 VRSNILETSLKPL

-256 FIIYFGSKRVMNNLW
+256 FIIYFGSKRVVNNLW
-271 DVAIFTTYI
+271 DIAIFTTYI

-306 WDRIYPIIENDHEV
+306 WDRIYPIIDNDHEV

-325 IDVNTIE
+325 FDVNTVE
-332 VSNLS
+332 VCNLS
-337 YAYDDRIIFSN
+337 YAYDDQVIFSN

-381 YQGKILVNKKQLKDI
+381 YQGKILVNGKQLKDI
-396 EKDYA
+396 EKEYA

-416 IENNIKFGKEVNI
+416 IENNIKFGKEGNI
-429 LPVLDIASMKEEIE
+429 LPVLDIVSMKEEVE
-443 TFPDGIYTRL
+443 NFSDGIYTKL
-453 GEGGIKLSGGQQSR
+453 KEGGIKLSGGQQSR
-467 IALVRTLYHA
+467 IALARTLYHA

-500 NIRREY
+500 NIRKEY

-518 SLFDQMNQI
+518 SLFDQMNQV
-527 LFIDNQSVEAG
+527 LFIDNQSVESG
-538 THQELLKN
+538 THLELLKN
-546 NEKYKHLYFL
+546 NDKYKHLYFL
-556 QTKEFL
+556 QTKESL

>member
-195 NTSTLDRL
+195 NASTLDRL

-416 IENNIKFGKEVNI
+416 IENNIKFGKEGNI
-429 LPVLDIASMKEEIE
+429 LPVLDIASMKEEVE

-467 IALVRTLYHA
+467 IALARTLYHA

-506 KDSIIFLISHRL
+506 KESIIFLISHRL
-518 SLFDQMNQI
+518 SLFEQMDQI

-556 QTKEFL
+556 QIKESL

>member
-64 IYICVILFV
+64 IYVCVILLV
-73 QFARFLKR
+73 QCTRFLKR
-81 YFVREFGND
+81 YFVRKFGND

-103 VYDTSNNENAGSIMT
+103 VYDTSNDENAGSIMT

-165 FPVISYLIANKLG
+165 FQVISYLIANKLG

-184 ASNAKKSAERL
+184 ASNAKESAERL
-195 NTSTLDRL
+195 NASTLDRL

-233 VRSNILETALKPL
+233 VRSNILETSLKPL
-246 YEIISMTGIV
+246 YEMISMTGIV
-256 FIIYFGSKRVMNNLW
+256 FIIYFGSKRVVNNLW
-271 DVAIFTTYI
+271 DIAIFTTYI

-306 WDRIYPIIENDHEV
+306 WDRIYPIIDNDHEV

-325 IDVNTIE
+325 FDVNTLE
-332 VSNLS
+332 VCNLS
-337 YAYDDRIIFSN
+337 YAYDDQVIFSN

-381 YQGKILVNKKQLKDI
+381 YQGKILVNGKPLKDI

-416 IENNIKFGKEVNI
+416 IENNIKFGKEGNI
-429 LPVLDIASMKEEIE
+429 LSVLDIACMKEEVE
-443 TFPDGIYTRL
+443 NFSDGIYTKIK
-453 GEGGIKLSGGQQSR
+453 EGGIKLSGGQQSR
-467 IALVRTLYHA
+467 IALARTLYHA

-518 SLFDQMNQI
+518 SLFDQMDQI

-538 THQELLKN
+538 THLELLKN
-546 NEKYKHLYFL
+546 NDKYKHLYFL
-556 QTKEFL
+556 QTKECL

>member
-64 IYICVILFV
+64 IYVCIILLV
-73 QFARFLKR
+73 QCARFLKR
-81 YFVREFGND
+81 YFVRKFGND

-103 VYDTSNNENAGSIMT
+103 VYDTSNDENAGSIMT

-165 FPVISYLIANKLG
+165 FQVISYLIANKLG

-195 NTSTLDRL
+195 NASTLDRL

-222 EKDLQDYEDKT
+222 EKDLQDYENKT
-233 VRSNILETALKPL
+233 VRSNILETSLKPL

-256 FIIYFGSKRVMNNLW
+256 FIIYFGSKRVVNNLW
-271 DVAIFTTYI
+271 DIAIFTTYI

-306 WDRIYPIIENDHEV
+306 WDRIYPIIDNDHEV

-325 IDVNTIE
+325 FDVNTVE
-332 VSNLS
+332 VCNLS
-337 YAYDDRIIFSN
+337 YAYDDQVIFSN

-381 YQGKILVNKKQLKDI
+381 YQGKILVNGKPLKDI

-416 IENNIKFGKEVNI
+416 IENNIKFGKEGNI
-429 LPVLDIASMKEEIE
+429 LPVLDIVSMKEEVE
-443 TFPDGIYTRL
+443 NFSDGIYTKL
-453 GEGGIKLSGGQQSR
+453 KEGGIKLSGGQQSR
-467 IALVRTLYHA
+467 IALARTLYHA

-500 NIRREY
+500 NIRKEY

-518 SLFDQMNQI
+518 SLFDQMNQV
-527 LFIDNQSVEAG
+527 LFIDNQSVESG
-538 THQELLKN
+538 THLELLKN
-546 NEKYKHLYFL
+546 NDKYKHLYFL
-556 QTKEFL
+556 QTKESL